1 MGTKS
6 KQIKTNGKKTHR
18 NQKIPIKC
26 VRCKE
31 SFFVKINSIDYMDW
45 KNGEKDMR
53 ELFPYLSH
61 KEKNSLISNLCDK
74 CQVIVKEEFLK
85 SF

>member
-31 SFFVKINSIDYMDW
+31 SFFVKVNPYRLHGLEKW
-45 KNGEKDMR
+45 KKKYER
-53 ELFPYLSH
+53 IIPIF
-61 KEKNSLISNLCDK
+61 I
-74 CQVIVKEEFLK
+74 
-85 SF
+85 